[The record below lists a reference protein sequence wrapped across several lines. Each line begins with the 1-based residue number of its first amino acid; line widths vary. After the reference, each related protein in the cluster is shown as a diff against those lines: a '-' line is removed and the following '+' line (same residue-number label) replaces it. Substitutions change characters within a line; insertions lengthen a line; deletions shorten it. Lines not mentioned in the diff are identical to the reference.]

1 MLVLFEMEVNTA
13 SDVGRG
19 VLFSPAVLGVTVR
32 DVTSDASTIAA
43 VAVLD
48 DDLRRR
54 MYAFIRRSDRPVTR
68 DEAAASVGISRKL
81 AAFHLDKLVATGLLK
96 AGYANLSGVRRVG
109 RAPKVYEA
117 ADVDVHVSIPQRE
130 HGILADILI
139 DAVLADTD
147 GESARQAALRIAAD
161 SGRRIGQSE
170 RAQARPGRLGAERA
184 LTLAGD
190 TLERHG
196 FEPARDA
203 PTLLRLRNCPF
214 HPLAA
219 KAPDLVCAINHA
231 FLSGL
236 LAGLNADTVHATLAP
251 RPGACC
257 VELGTTT
264 DAPVKPPNSR

>member
-1 MLVLFEMEVNTA
+1 VGF
-13 SDVGRG
+13 DVFAHVPRRYS
-19 VLFSPAVLGVTVR
+19 LK

-43 VAVLD
+43 VAVLG

-81 AAFHLDKLVATGLLK
+81 AAFHLDKLVAAGLLT

-109 RAPKVYEA
+109 RTPKVYEA
-117 ADVDVHVSIPQRE
+117 ADVDVRVGIPQRE

-139 DAVLADTD
+139 DAVLTETG
-147 GESARQAALRIAAD
+147 GESARQAALRVAVD
-161 SGRRIGQSE
+161 RGRRLGESE
-170 RAQARPGRLGAERA
+170 RDQARPGRLGAERA
-184 LTLAGD
+184 LTCAGEV
-190 TLERHG
+190 LERHG
-196 FEPARDA
+196 FEPVRDA

-231 FLSGL
+231 FLTGL
-236 LAGLNADTVHATLAP
+236 LAGLNARTVHATLAP

-257 VELGTTT
+257 VELGAGTGTEPAT
-264 DAPVKPPNSR
+264 